1 MPGIREAKELRKL
14 WGGFWSSRVLL
25 TANNYRIFDFLTA
38 PRTAAELA
46 RKMQTDPRA
55 TEILLDAATGL
66 GLLKKAAGAYRNT
79 PLAASFLVA
88 GSPFYQGDILR
99 HADGLWKSWSG
110 LDETVRTGKPDRAVP
125 LDRDAFIRGMHNL
138 ASLKAAEV
146 IQTIGLKGVRKALDL
161 GGGPGTYSMEMARK
175 GVSVTLFDL
184 PDTVRIAKSI
194 IRKARVKGIA
204 YLEGDFLADEI
215 GDGYDLI
222 LISQIFHAFSPEENL
237 RTLQKCRGALNPGGR
252 VVIQEFF
259 LDSGRT
265 SPPQSALF
273 SVNMLVNT
281 EGGRCY
287 SPSEMKKWLAR
298 AGFKDARETLQ
309 EDTVLIGAHT
319 PASLPRKSAG
329 KNSPVKE

>member
-1 MPGIREAKELRKL
+1 MPGTREAKELRKI

-25 TANNYRIFDFLTA
+25 TANNYRIFDFLAA

-46 RKMQTDPRA
+46 KKLRTDPRA
-55 TEILLDAATGL
+55 TEILLDAVTGL
-66 GLLKKAAGAYRNT
+66 GLLKKSAGTYLNT
-79 PLAASFLVA
+79 PLAASLLVT
-88 GSPFYQGDILR
+88 GSPLYQGDILR

-110 LDETVRTGKPDRAVP
+110 LDEVVRTGRPDRAVP
-125 LDRDAFIRGMHNL
+125 FDHDAFIRGMHNL

-146 IQTIGLKGVRKALDL
+146 MRAVGLAGVRKALDL
-161 GGGPGTYSMEMARK
+161 GGGPGTYSIEMARR

-184 PDTVRIAKSI
+184 PDTVRIAKGFV
-194 IRKARVKGIA
+194 RKSGVKGIG
-204 YLEGDFLADEI
+204 YRQGDLLEDGL

-237 RTLQKCRGALNPGGR
+237 RTLQKCREALQPGGR
-252 VVIQEFF
+252 VAIQEFF
-259 LDSGRT
+259 LDPKRT

-287 SPSEMKKWLAR
+287 APSEMKRWLAR
-298 AGFKDARETLQ
+298 AGFKDARETLL
-309 EDTVLIGAHT
+309 EDTVLVQART
-319 PASLPRKSAG
+319 AAS
-329 KNSPVKE
+329 SPQRGRLKK